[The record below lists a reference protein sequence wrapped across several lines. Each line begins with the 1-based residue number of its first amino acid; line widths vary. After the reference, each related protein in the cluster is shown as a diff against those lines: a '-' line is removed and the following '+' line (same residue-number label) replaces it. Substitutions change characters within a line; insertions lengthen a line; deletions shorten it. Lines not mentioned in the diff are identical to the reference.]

1 MSYKMALI
9 IEGREISIPVLPE
22 KLTVKAAGKN
32 ERTTVLELGEIY
44 ILRKKGLREVAW
56 ESFFPVNNAPYVT
69 GTIREPIDIVRAI
82 ENSRDTPSP
91 IRFILVGTDLDINIR
106 FGIESFE
113 YDERAGEVGDI
124 YYSIKLVEWK
134 DYSPKR
140 IILPPVQDVQ
150 AVAVKSV
157 QAKEPARPGTPPPAK
172 THTVARGD
180 SLWAIAKKYYGDGSR
195 YPEIYNANKAIIDG
209 RNKGTGNPKYTI
221 YPGQVFTIP

>member
-140 IILPPVQDVQ
+140 IILPPVQAVQ

-157 QAKEPARPGTPPPAK
+157 QAKEPARPGSPPPAK
-172 THTVARGD
+172 THAVARGD

>member
-22 KLTVKAAGKN
+22 KITVKAAGKN
-32 ERTTVLELGEIY
+32 EKTTVLELGEIY

-140 IILPPVQDVQ
+140 IILPPVQAVQ

>member
-140 IILPPVQDVQ
+140 IILPPVQAVQ

>member
-9 IEGREISIPVLPE
+9 TEGREISIPVLPE

-140 IILPPVQDVQ
+140 IILPPVQAVQ

>member
-22 KLTVKAAGKN
+22 KITVKAAGKN
-32 ERTTVLELGEIY
+32 EKTTVLELGEIY

-140 IILPPVQDVQ
+140 IILPPVQ

>member
-69 GTIREPIDIVRAI
+69 GTIMEPIDIVRAI

-140 IILPPVQDVQ
+140 IILPPVQAVQ

>member
-140 IILPPVQDVQ
+140 IILPPC
-150 AVAVKSV
+150 
-157 QAKEPARPGTPPPAK
+157 PGRPG
-172 THTVARGD
+172 R
-180 SLWAIAKKYYGDGSR
+180 R
-195 YPEIYNANKAIIDG
+195 REIG
-209 RNKGTGNPKYTI
+209 
-221 YPGQVFTIP
+221 PG

>member
-9 IEGREISIPVLPE
+9 IGGREISIPVLPE

-82 ENSRDTPSP
+82 ENSRDTSSP

-140 IILPPVQDVQ
+140 IILPPVQAVQ

-195 YPEIYNANKAIIDG
+195 YPEIYNANKVIIDG

>member
-22 KLTVKAAGKN
+22 KLIVKAAGKN

-140 IILPPVQDVQ
+140 IILPPVQAVQ

>member
-1 MSYKMALI
+1 MYKMALI

-140 IILPPVQDVQ
+140 IILPPVQAVQ

-180 SLWAIAKKYYGDGSR
+180 SLWAIAKKYYRDGSR

>member
-32 ERTTVLELGEIY
+32 ERNTVLELGEIY

-140 IILPPVQDVQ
+140 IILPPVQAVQ

>member
-1 MSYKMALI
+1 MAYRMFLI

-22 KLTVKAAGKN
+22 KITVKAAGKN
-32 ERTTVLELGEIY
+32 EKTTVLELGEIY

-56 ESFFPVNNAPYVT
+56 ESFFPANNAPYVT
-69 GTIREPIDIVRAI
+69 GEIREPIEIVKAI
-82 ENSRDTPSP
+82 ENSRDTASP
-91 IRFILVGTDLDINIR
+91 IRFILIGTDLDINVR
-106 FGIESFE
+106 FGIDSFE

-140 IILPPVQDVQ
+140 IILPPVQTT
-150 AVAVKSV
+150 VAVKTV
-157 QAKEPARPGTPPPAK
+157 QAKEPARSGSPPPAK
-172 THTVARGD
+172 THTVAKGD

-195 YPEIYNANKAIIDG
+195 YPEIYNANKTTIDS

-221 YPGQVFTIP
+221 YPGQVLTIP

>member
-140 IILPPVQDVQ
+140 IILPPVQAVQ

-221 YPGQVFTIP
+221 YPGQVFAIP

>member
-82 ENSRDTPSP
+82 ENSRDTASP

-140 IILPPVQDVQ
+140 IILPPVQAVQ

>member
-22 KLTVKAAGKN
+22 KLTVKAARKN

-140 IILPPVQDVQ
+140 MILPPVQAVQ

>member
-140 IILPPVQDVQ
+140 IILPPVQAVQ

-180 SLWAIAKKYYGDGSR
+180 SLWAIAKKYYGDGNR

>member
-140 IILPPVQDVQ
+140 MILPPVQAVQ

>member
-69 GTIREPIDIVRAI
+69 GTIMEPIDIVRAI

-140 IILPPVQDVQ
+140 IILPPVQAVQ

-221 YPGQVFTIP
+221 YPGQVFAIP

>member
-91 IRFILVGTDLDINIR
+91 IRFILVGTDLDINVR
-106 FGIESFE
+106 FGIDSFE

-140 IILPPVQDVQ
+140 IILPPVQAVQ

>member
-91 IRFILVGTDLDINIR
+91 VRFILVGTDLDINIR

-134 DYSPKR
+134 DYSSKR
-140 IILPPVQDVQ
+140 IILPPVQAVQ

-209 RNKGTGNPKYTI
+209 RNKGTGNPKHTI

>member
-113 YDERAGEVGDI
+113 YNERAGEVGDI

-140 IILPPVQDVQ
+140 IILPPVQAVQ

-172 THTVARGD
+172 NHTVARGD